1 MESLYAEV
9 VVKPKQSLT
18 KKVIV
23 IIVTVFLTLITI
35 TAVGVAIRHQSIFVI
50 SRCTPMVVAIGAI
63 TWYFNKSSKI
73 EYEYIYCDD
82 IIDVARIR
90 AKEKRKNILRVE
102 VENIELFAPVGVEEM
117 AQYNHLPVVNYA
129 SAKKENPIYAM
140 VTVIKG
146 KKVRV
151 LLEPS
156 ERMLEGLS
164 IKLGRKLIRA

>member
-9 VVKPKQSLT
+9 VVKPKQSIS

-23 IIVTVFLTLITI
+23 IVVTIFLAFVTI
-35 TAVGVAIRHQSIFVI
+35 SAVKVAFLQQSLFVI
-50 SRCTPMVVAIGAI
+50 SCCAPMVIAIGAL
-63 TWYFNKSSKI
+63 TWYFNKSGKI

-82 IIDVARIR
+82 TIDIARIR

-102 VENIELFAPVGVEEM
+102 VENIEIFAPADAKEM
-117 AQYNHLPVVNYA
+117 EPYNSLPAEDYA

-140 VTVIKG
+140 VTVVKG
-146 KKVRV
+146 KKARV

-156 ERMLEGLS
+156 EKMLDGLN
-164 IKLGRKLIRA
+164 IKLGRKLIRG

>member
-9 VVKPKQSLT
+9 VVKPKQSIS

-23 IIVTVFLTLITI
+23 TIVTIFLALVTI
-35 TAVGVAIRHQSIFVI
+35 SAVRLAFLQQSLFVI
-50 SRCTPMVVAIGAI
+50 SCCAPMVIAIGAI
-63 TWYFNKSSKI
+63 TWYFNKSSRI

-82 IIDVARIR
+82 IIDIARIR

-102 VENIELFAPVGVEEM
+102 VENIELFAPVDTEAM
-117 AQYNHLPVVNYA
+117 TQYNNLSAIDYA

-140 VTVIKG
+140 VTVVKG

-156 ERMLEGLS
+156 EKMLDGLS
-164 IKLGRKLIRA
+164 IKLGRKMIRG

>member
-9 VVKPKQSLT
+9 VVKPKQSLS

-23 IIVTVFLTLITI
+23 AIVTVFLVLVTI
-35 TAVGVAIRHQSIFVI
+35 SAVRVAFLQQNLFVI
-50 SRCTPMVVAIGAI
+50 SCCAPMVIAIGAI

-82 IIDVARIR
+82 TIDIARIR

-102 VENIELFAPVGVEEM
+102 LDNIELFAPIDAKEM
-117 AQYNHLPVVNYA
+117 EQYNNLSAVDYA

-140 VTVIKG
+140 VTVVKG

-156 ERMLEGLS
+156 KKMLDGLS
-164 IKLGRKLIRA
+164 IKLGKKIIRK